1 MKMNKVFYFIPI
13 LILLLS
19 LTNCF
24 RKKQATEEAIPT
36 CGVSSNNS
44 KYVEI
49 PAVFKAKC
57 FSCHTFEKNTTGPA
71 MKGLIKKEPSKEWF
85 IAFITNQDS
94 LIKIKDPYTL
104 KCMQFSPVD
113 FHHNFKELNS
123 YNIAKILKMAE

>member
-1 MKMNKVFYFIPI
+1 MKIICVLF
-13 LILLLS
+13 LIVLCS
-19 LTNCF
+19 SCF
-24 RKKQATEEAIPT
+24 RAKNKNEEPIPT

-71 MKGLIKKEPSKEWF
+71 MKGLIQKVPSKEWF